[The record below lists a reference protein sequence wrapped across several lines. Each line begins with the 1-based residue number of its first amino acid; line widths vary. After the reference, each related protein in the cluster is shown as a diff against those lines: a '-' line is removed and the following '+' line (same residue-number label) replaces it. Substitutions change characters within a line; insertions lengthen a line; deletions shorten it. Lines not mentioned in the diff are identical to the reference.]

1 MILKR
6 LIPILLAVPLLAACP
21 SGNPNGKMPVDV
33 SKLPRQIYSGEQG
46 PFHVQGIAVDLDR
59 GYMYFSFTTTLL
71 KTDMQGNL
79 LGSVEGM
86 TGHLGC
92 MTLNPDDGR
101 LYASI
106 EYKHDAIGKGILNK
120 LEGVRNDE
128 QTGFYVAVF
137 DVDRIDRIGMN
148 AEKDDVMKTVYI
160 KEAVDDYYA
169 KVSNNGQEL
178 EHRFGCSGIDGVTF
192 APAFGQSRDG
202 KKYLYVAYGIYG
214 DTLRTDNDYQV
225 ILAYD
230 TRDWKRYEQPLTQ
243 ENLHKSGPEKPLHK
257 YFLYTGNTSWG
268 IQNLAY
274 DKASGNMHAAV
285 YKGKKSHYPNYS
297 YFVIDGSKAPE
308 RKQLQGFD
316 PAVEAEVLSLLP
328 DCQVYPFAT
337 ASLRGLKNTADIVAR
352 VERET
357 GFKIDV
363 ITGREEAIL
372 DYRGAVG
379 RMQER
384 SGVLVDIG
392 GGSTELVFFRSREV
406 IAARSLPLGSLA
418 LFNRFVS
425 GVIPDKQELRSMRAE
440 AMKVISAAMPPK
452 GDFVPEPICGVG
464 GTARAANQLY
474 LAAGGGTEGYSPDF
488 LRDVLAQ
495 AEANPRKLMRRILK
509 LAPERVHTLIPGIV
523 VLSTA
528 AELCG
533 AKTIVTSS
541 YGVREGYL
549 ENMLEKEGLLHG

>member
-71 KTDMQGNL
+71 KTNMQGNL

-214 DTLRTDNDYQV
+214 DTLRTDNDYLNAQAAAACQNARWAEDDLV
-225 ILAYD
+225 IEA
-230 TRDWKRYEQPLTQ
+230 RYIAQLP
-243 ENLHKSGPEKPLHK
+243 
-257 YFLYTGNTSWG
+257 
-268 IQNLAY
+268 
-274 DKASGNMHAAV
+274 AAIAPRAV
-285 YKGKKSHYPNYS
+285 RRLLEMMG
-297 YFVIDGSKAPE
+297 DGSTNCSAAHLKAVVELARGDDPSAVVFLPGGRLAQRVYRELLLTTQSDPLPPFLPTPLALDGETEVEGTPWRVRCRPVRCPDESE
-308 RKQLQGFD
+308 RK
-316 PAVEAEVLSLLP
+316 P
-328 DCQVYPFAT
+328 
-337 ASLRGLKNTADIVAR
+337 
-352 VERET
+352 
-357 GFKIDV
+357 
-363 ITGREEAIL
+363 
-372 DYRGAVG
+372 GA
-379 RMQER
+379 
-384 SGVLVDIG
+384 
-392 GGSTELVFFRSREV
+392 
-406 IAARSLPLGSLA
+406 
-418 LFNRFVS
+418 
-425 GVIPDKQELRSMRAE
+425 
-440 AMKVISAAMPPK
+440 
-452 GDFVPEPICGVG
+452 
-464 GTARAANQLY
+464 LY
-474 LAAGGGTEGYSPDF
+474 LAQGALEGPLVLRPRQTGDAVTLPGRGGTKTLKKLFIDEKVP
-488 LRDVLAQ
+488 RRERERIPVLADGRGVAAVAGFGPEQSRTAVPGQ
-495 AEANPRKLMRRILK
+495 AAY
-509 LAPERVHTLIPGIV
+509 
-523 VLSTA
+523 
-528 AELCG
+528 ELLFW
-533 AKTIVTSS
+533 K
-541 YGVREGYL
+541 
-549 ENMLEKEGLLHG
+549 KE

>member
-6 LIPILLAVPLLAACP
+6 LIPILLVVPLLAACP

-230 TRDWKRYEQPLTQ
+230 TRELEAVR
-243 ENLHKSGPEKPLHK
+243 
-257 YFLYTGNTSWG
+257 
-268 IQNLAY
+268 A
-274 DKASGNMHAAV
+274 AAHA
-285 YKGKKSHYPNYS
+285 G
-297 YFVIDGSKAPE
+297 E
-308 RKQLQGFD
+308 
-316 PAVEAEVLSLLP
+316 PA
-328 DCQVYPFAT
+328 
-337 ASLRGLKNTADIVAR
+337 
-352 VERET
+352 
-357 GFKIDV
+357 
-363 ITGREEAIL
+363 
-372 DYRGAVG
+372 
-379 RMQER
+379 QER
-384 SGVLVDIG
+384 SRETAPQIFPLHGQHLVGHPEPRLRQGLGQHARRCLQGQEIALSQLLLLRHRRQQ
-392 GGSTELVFFRSREV
+392 GSRAQAAARVRSRRRGRGALA
-406 IAARSLPLGSLA
+406 AAR
-418 LFNRFVS
+418 R
-425 GVIPDKQELRSMRAE
+425 
-440 AMKVISAAMPPK
+440 
-452 GDFVPEPICGVG
+452 
-464 GTARAANQLY
+464 TA
-474 LAAGGGTEGYSPDF
+474 
-488 LRDVLAQ
+488 
-495 AEANPRKLMRRILK
+495 
-509 LAPERVHTLIPGIV
+509 
-523 VLSTA
+523 
-528 AELCG
+528 
-533 AKTIVTSS
+533 
-541 YGVREGYL
+541 
-549 ENMLEKEGLLHG
+549 

>member
-6 LIPILLAVPLLAACP
+6 LIPILLVVPLLAACP

-230 TRDWKRYEQPLTQ
+230 TRDWKQYEQPLTQ
-243 ENLHKSGPEKPLHK
+243 ENLHKSGPRETAPQIFPLHGQH
-257 YFLYTGNTSWG
+257 LVGHPEPRLRQG
-268 IQNLAY
+268 LGQ
-274 DKASGNMHAAV
+274 HARRCLQGQEVAL
-285 YKGKKSHYPNYS
+285 SQLLLLRHRRR
-297 YFVIDGSKAPE
+297 KAPE

-328 DCQVYPFAT
+328 E
-337 ASLRGLKNTADIVAR
+337 GLHDAQSDTWGWNFKWGT
-352 VERET
+352 T
-357 GFKIDV
+357 GLCPIGDGYFYISHNAKDKQ
-363 ITGREEAIL
+363 TGN
-372 DYRGAVG
+372 
-379 RMQER
+379 Q
-384 SGVLVDIG
+384 S
-392 GGSTELVFFRSREV
+392 STVQLYKWTGNPDKAFELVE
-406 IAARSLPLGSLA
+406 
-418 LFNRFVS
+418 
-425 GVIPDKQELRSMRAE
+425 
-440 AMKVISAAMPPK
+440 
-452 GDFVPEPICGVG
+452 
-464 GTARAANQLY
+464 
-474 LAAGGGTEGYSPDF
+474 
-488 LRDVLAQ
+488 
-495 AEANPRKLMRRILK
+495 
-509 LAPERVHTLIPGIV
+509 
-523 VLSTA
+523 
-528 AELCG
+528 
-533 AKTIVTSS
+533 
-541 YGVREGYL
+541 
-549 ENMLEKEGLLHG
+549 

>member
-6 LIPILLAVPLLAACP
+6 LIPILLVVPLLAACP
-21 SGNPNGKMPVDV
+21 SENPNGKMPVDV

-328 DCQVYPFAT
+328 EGLHDAQSGTWGWNFKWGTTGSAPSAT
-337 ASLRGLKNTADIVAR
+337 
-352 VERET
+352 
-357 GFKIDV
+357 
-363 ITGREEAIL
+363 
-372 DYRGAVG
+372 
-379 RMQER
+379 
-384 SGVLVDIG
+384 
-392 GGSTELVFFRSREV
+392 
-406 IAARSLPLGSLA
+406 
-418 LFNRFVS
+418 
-425 GVIPDKQELRSMRAE
+425 
-440 AMKVISAAMPPK
+440 VISTSRTTPRTSRRAIRA
-452 GDFVPEPICGVG
+452 VPYSFING
-464 GTARAANQLY
+464 RAIPTKPSNRWNKS
-474 LAAGGGTEGYSPDF
+474 AGHEETIPATGWSRGSF
-488 LRDVLAQ
+488 LHRAL
-495 AEANPRKLMRRILK
+495 P
-509 LAPERVHTLIPGIV
+509 
-523 VLSTA
+523 
-528 AELCG
+528 
-533 AKTIVTSS
+533 VTSS
-541 YGVREGYL
+541 PSTGRGSRRAAAPLSSERVPVQAGAPPPFSSSD
-549 ENMLEKEGLLHG
+549 GSSA

>member
-6 LIPILLAVPLLAACP
+6 LIPILLVVPLLAACP

-178 EHRFGCSGIDGVTF
+178 EHRFGCSGIDGR
-192 APAFGQSRDG
+192 A
-202 KKYLYVAYGIYG
+202 
-214 DTLRTDNDYQV
+214 
-225 ILAYD
+225 
-230 TRDWKRYEQPLTQ
+230 
-243 ENLHKSGPEKPLHK
+243 
-257 YFLYTGNTSWG
+257 
-268 IQNLAY
+268 
-274 DKASGNMHAAV
+274 
-285 YKGKKSHYPNYS
+285 
-297 YFVIDGSKAPE
+297 
-308 RKQLQGFD
+308 
-316 PAVEAEVLSLLP
+316 
-328 DCQVYPFAT
+328 AT
-337 ASLRGLKNTADIVAR
+337 ARSISTSLTA
-352 VERET
+352 
-357 GFKIDV
+357 
-363 ITGREEAIL
+363 
-372 DYRGAVG
+372 
-379 RMQER
+379 
-384 SGVLVDIG
+384 
-392 GGSTELVFFRSREV
+392 
-406 IAARSLPLGSLA
+406 
-418 LFNRFVS
+418 
-425 GVIPDKQELRSMRAE
+425 
-440 AMKVISAAMPPK
+440 
-452 GDFVPEPICGVG
+452 
-464 GTARAANQLY
+464 
-474 LAAGGGTEGYSPDF
+474 
-488 LRDVLAQ
+488 
-495 AEANPRKLMRRILK
+495 
-509 LAPERVHTLIPGIV
+509 
-523 VLSTA
+523 STA
-528 AELCG
+528 TRCAPTT
-533 AKTIVTSS
+533 TI
-541 YGVREGYL
+541 R
-549 ENMLEKEGLLHG
+549 

>member
-1 MILKR
+1 MNLKR
-6 LIPILLAVPLLAACP
+6 LLPLLIVPLLLTACP
-21 SGNPNGKMPVDV
+21 SGANRTKNGPDLRN
-33 SKLPRQIYSGEQG
+33 LPREIRSGEQG
-46 PFHVQGIAVDLDR
+46 PFHVQGIAVDLER
-59 GYMYFSFTTTLL
+59 GYIYFSFTTKLL
-71 KTDMQGNL
+71 KMDFEGNL
-79 LGSVEGM
+79 IGSVDGM

-92 MTLNPDDGR
+92 LTMNPADGR
-101 LYASI
+101 VYGSL
-106 EYKHDAIGKGILNK
+106 EYKDDAIGKGIRRTLDAGQVAP
-120 LEGVRNDE
+120 EDE
-128 QTGFYVAVF
+128 KDRTGFYVAIF
-137 DVDRIDRIGMN
+137 DVDRITRPDMD
-148 AEKDDVMKTVYI
+148 AEKDRVMTTVYI

-328 DCQVYPFAT
+328 E
-337 ASLRGLKNTADIVAR
+337 GLHDAQSDTWGWNFKWGT
-352 VERET
+352 T
-357 GFKIDV
+357 GLCPIGDGYFYISHNAKDKQ
-363 ITGREEAIL
+363 TGN
-372 DYRGAVG
+372 
-379 RMQER
+379 Q
-384 SGVLVDIG
+384 S
-392 GGSTELVFFRSREV
+392 STVQLYKWT
-406 IAARSLPLGSLA
+406 G
-418 LFNRFVS
+418 N
-425 GVIPDKQELRSMRAE
+425 PDKA
-440 AMKVISAAMPPK
+440 
-452 GDFVPEPICGVG
+452 FEPV
-464 GTARAANQLY
+464 
-474 LAAGGGTEGYSPDF
+474 E
-488 LRDVLAQ
+488 
-495 AEANPRKLMRRILK
+495 
-509 LAPERVHTLIPGIV
+509 
-523 VLSTA
+523 
-528 AELCG
+528 
-533 AKTIVTSS
+533 
-541 YGVREGYL
+541 
-549 ENMLEKEGLLHG
+549 

>member
-1 MILKR
+1 MPEVGSEQRIAAGTGTQHDVDGQIALLEGLLEQGVEIQIRGLPLTEQLHATQGHHHIVGVEVRPAAAHGGDDAPPVCVAPVQGR
-6 LIPILLAVPLLAACP
+6 LYQL
-21 SGNPNGKMPVDV
+21 
-33 SKLPRQIYSGEQG
+33 LPRQIYSGEQG

-230 TRDWKRYEQPLTQ
+230 TRDWKQYEQPLTQ

-328 DCQVYPFAT
+328 E
-337 ASLRGLKNTADIVAR
+337 GLHDAQSDTWGWNFKWGT
-352 VERET
+352 T
-357 GFKIDV
+357 GLCPIGDGYFYISHNAKDKQ
-363 ITGREEAIL
+363 TGN
-372 DYRGAVG
+372 
-379 RMQER
+379 Q
-384 SGVLVDIG
+384 S
-392 GGSTELVFFRSREV
+392 STVQLYKWTGNPDKAFELVE
-406 IAARSLPLGSLA
+406 
-418 LFNRFVS
+418 
-425 GVIPDKQELRSMRAE
+425 
-440 AMKVISAAMPPK
+440 
-452 GDFVPEPICGVG
+452 
-464 GTARAANQLY
+464 
-474 LAAGGGTEGYSPDF
+474 
-488 LRDVLAQ
+488 
-495 AEANPRKLMRRILK
+495 
-509 LAPERVHTLIPGIV
+509 
-523 VLSTA
+523 
-528 AELCG
+528 
-533 AKTIVTSS
+533 
-541 YGVREGYL
+541 
-549 ENMLEKEGLLHG
+549 

>member
-6 LIPILLAVPLLAACP
+6 LIPILLVVPLLAACP

-230 TRDWKRYEQPLTQ
+230 TRDWKQYEQPLTQ
-243 ENLHKSGPEKPLHK
+243 ENLHK
-257 YFLYTGNTSWG
+257 
-268 IQNLAY
+268 
-274 DKASGNMHAAV
+274 
-285 YKGKKSHYPNYS
+285 
-297 YFVIDGSKAPE
+297 
-308 RKQLQGFD
+308 
-316 PAVEAEVLSLLP
+316 LSL
-328 DCQVYPFAT
+328 
-337 ASLRGLKNTADIVAR
+337 IH
-352 VERET
+352 
-357 GFKIDV
+357 I
-363 ITGREEAIL
+363 
-372 DYRGAVG
+372 
-379 RMQER
+379 
-384 SGVLVDIG
+384 
-392 GGSTELVFFRSREV
+392 
-406 IAARSLPLGSLA
+406 
-418 LFNRFVS
+418 
-425 GVIPDKQELRSMRAE
+425 
-440 AMKVISAAMPPK
+440 
-452 GDFVPEPICGVG
+452 
-464 GTARAANQLY
+464 
-474 LAAGGGTEGYSPDF
+474 
-488 LRDVLAQ
+488 
-495 AEANPRKLMRRILK
+495 
-509 LAPERVHTLIPGIV
+509 
-523 VLSTA
+523 
-528 AELCG
+528 
-533 AKTIVTSS
+533 
-541 YGVREGYL
+541 
-549 ENMLEKEGLLHG
+549 

>member
-6 LIPILLAVPLLAACP
+6 LIPILLVVPLLAACP

-160 KEAVDDYYA
+160 KEAVDDYFA
-169 KVSNNGQEL
+169 TAENGGRTV

-192 APAFGQSRDG
+192 APRFGAKEGGD
-202 KKYLYVAYGIYG
+202 YLYVAYGVYG

-225 ILAYD
+225 LLAYD
-230 TRDWKRYEQPLTQ
+230 TKGWKRFEQPLSQ
-243 ENLHKSGPEKPLHK
+243 GSLHKSGPAAPDHK
-257 YFLYTGNTSWG
+257 YFVRTGNTSWG

-274 DKASGNMHAAV
+274 DPASGNCYAAV
-285 YKGKKSHYPNYS
+285 YKGKKSQYPNYS
-297 YFVIDGSKAPE
+297 LFVIDGGKPARRE
-308 RKQLQGFD
+308 LLQGFD
-316 PAVEAEVLSLLP
+316 TPTEGEVLSLVP
-328 DCQVYPFAT
+328 AGKSAGGIYGWDFKWGT
-337 ASLRGLKNTADIVAR
+337 TGLCP
-352 VERET
+352 
-357 GFKIDV
+357 
-363 ITGREEAIL
+363 L
-372 DYRGAVG
+372 
-379 RMQER
+379 
-384 SGVLVDIG
+384 G
-392 GGSTELVFFRSREV
+392 GGYFYISQN
-406 IAARSLPLGSLA
+406 ARSKET
-418 LFNRFVS
+418 
-425 GVIPDKQELRSMRAE
+425 KQQSSTVRLYRWT
-440 AMKVISAAMPPK
+440 
-452 GDFVPEPICGVG
+452 GD
-464 GTARAANQLY
+464 A
-474 LAAGGGTEGYSPDF
+474 D
-488 LRDVLAQ
+488 
-495 AEANPRKLMRRILK
+495 
-509 LAPERVHTLIPGIV
+509 APFRPVE
-523 VLSTA
+523 
-528 AELCG
+528 
-533 AKTIVTSS
+533 
-541 YGVREGYL
+541 
-549 ENMLEKEGLLHG
+549 

>member
-243 ENLHKSGPEKPLHK
+243 GNLHKSGPEKPLHK

-274 DKASGNMHAAV
+274 DKATGNMHAAV

-328 DCQVYPFAT
+328 E
-337 ASLRGLKNTADIVAR
+337 GLHDAQSGTWGWNFKWGT
-352 VERET
+352 T
-357 GFKIDV
+357 GLCPIGDGYFYISHNAKDKQ
-363 ITGREEAIL
+363 TGN
-372 DYRGAVG
+372 
-379 RMQER
+379 Q
-384 SGVLVDIG
+384 S
-392 GGSTELVFFRSREV
+392 STVQLYKWT
-406 IAARSLPLGSLA
+406 G
-418 LFNRFVS
+418 N
-425 GVIPDKQELRSMRAE
+425 PDKA
-440 AMKVISAAMPPK
+440 
-452 GDFVPEPICGVG
+452 FEPV
-464 GTARAANQLY
+464 
-474 LAAGGGTEGYSPDF
+474 E
-488 LRDVLAQ
+488 
-495 AEANPRKLMRRILK
+495 
-509 LAPERVHTLIPGIV
+509 
-523 VLSTA
+523 
-528 AELCG
+528 
-533 AKTIVTSS
+533 
-541 YGVREGYL
+541 
-549 ENMLEKEGLLHG
+549 

>member
-6 LIPILLAVPLLAACP
+6 LIPILLVVPLLAACP

-225 ILAYD
+225 LLAYD
-230 TRDWKRYEQPLTQ
+230 TKDWKRYEQPLSQ
-243 ENLHKSGPEKPLHK
+243 SAPHKSGPAAPDRK
-257 YFLYTGNTSWG
+257 YFVRTGNTSYG

-274 DKASGNMHAAV
+274 DPASGNLYAAV
-285 YKGKKSHYPNYS
+285 YKGKKPQYPNWS
-297 YFVIDGSKAPE
+297 LFVIDGSKPA
-308 RKQLQGFD
+308 RKESLQGFD
-316 PAVEAEVLSLLP
+316 TPTEGEMLSLVEPGNPDGGIGGWNFKWGSTGLCPLGGGYFYISENARSKETRQQSSTVRLYEWTGDAETPFRAVE
-328 DCQVYPFAT
+328 
-337 ASLRGLKNTADIVAR
+337 
-352 VERET
+352 
-357 GFKIDV
+357 
-363 ITGREEAIL
+363 
-372 DYRGAVG
+372 
-379 RMQER
+379 
-384 SGVLVDIG
+384 
-392 GGSTELVFFRSREV
+392 
-406 IAARSLPLGSLA
+406 
-418 LFNRFVS
+418 
-425 GVIPDKQELRSMRAE
+425 
-440 AMKVISAAMPPK
+440 
-452 GDFVPEPICGVG
+452 
-464 GTARAANQLY
+464 
-474 LAAGGGTEGYSPDF
+474 
-488 LRDVLAQ
+488 
-495 AEANPRKLMRRILK
+495 
-509 LAPERVHTLIPGIV
+509 
-523 VLSTA
+523 
-528 AELCG
+528 
-533 AKTIVTSS
+533 
-541 YGVREGYL
+541 
-549 ENMLEKEGLLHG
+549 

>member
-160 KEAVDDYYA
+160 KEAVVDYYA

-243 ENLHKSGPEKPLHK
+243 ENLHKSGPEKPEKIAVLMST
-257 YFLYTGNTSWG
+257 YNGEEFLRDQIESILNQEKVNVTLYVR
-268 IQNLAY
+268 
-274 DKASGNMHAAV
+274 D
-285 YKGKKSHYPNYS
+285 
-297 YFVIDGSKAPE
+297 DGSSDRTVE
-308 RKQLQGFD
+308 ILSSYEEQGK
-316 PAVEAEVLSLLP
+316 
-328 DCQVYPFAT
+328 
-337 ASLRGLKNTADIVAR
+337 LKLICGKN
-352 VERET
+352 
-357 GFKIDV
+357 
-363 ITGREEAIL
+363 
-372 DYRGAVG
+372 
-379 RMQER
+379 
-384 SGVLVDIG
+384 
-392 GGSTELVFFRSREV
+392 
-406 IAARSLPLGSLA
+406 
-418 LFNRFVS
+418 
-425 GVIPDKQELRSMRAE
+425 
-440 AMKVISAAMPPK
+440 
-452 GDFVPEPICGVG
+452 CGVG
-464 GTARAANQLY
+464 NSFMHLLY
-474 LAAGGGTEGYSPDF
+474 TSDQDFDFYAFSDQDDIWLPDKLYS
-488 LRDVLAQ
+488 A
-495 AEANPRKLMRRILK
+495 
-509 LAPERVHTLIPGIV
+509 
-523 VLSTA
+523 
-528 AELCG
+528 
-533 AKTIVTSS
+533 
-541 YGVREGYL
+541 
-549 ENMLEKEGLLHG
+549 